1 MLHWYSPLLSL
12 HSTMFLLIPS
22 NTVCAWAIKEPL
34 HSTMFLLI
42 RRNSQVYC
50 QGNSNFTFHNVS
62 INTPCSTSTYNTRLI
77 LPLSVDPVIYNF
89 FETKFAFP
97 IASKSS
103 IFLINKGFV
112 DLPGFFPYRRS
123 TITEWNWLHH
133 LSVPRIPYPT
143 IFPALI

>member
-1 MLHWYSPLLSL
+1 MLWLRSHSL
-12 HSTMFLLIPS
+12 HSTMFLLILMS
-22 NTVCAWAIKEPL
+22 AITDFLAASPL

-42 RRNSQVYC
+42 PEPVRISVHERFH
-50 QGNSNFTFHNVS
+50 FTFHNVS

-123 TITEWNWLHH
+123 TITE
-133 LSVPRIPYPT
+133 
-143 IFPALI
+143 